1 MRIGGRLWLIVATAV
16 LGTLAVVTLAVLQM
30 RSDLMTDRE
39 TKTRHIVDVGRT
51 LVAHFQAREQDGSLS
66 REQAQAQAL
75 AAIAAIRYDGTEYLW
90 VHAQAGSV
98 MLAHPNARLVGSSV
112 DAMQDPRGLYVFRT
126 MNQTVADSGAGFV
139 NYHWPKPG
147 SDVAVP
153 KLSYV
158 AGFAPWGWVIGSGIY
173 VDDVDAAFRHSAF
186 LFGCAALVV
195 LAAVGLIA
203 SYQSRKI
210 TRPLADVTTAI
221 RRLTNDEHN
230 FTIQHTERPDEIGE
244 LAQGLLKFRD
254 HVEAAERSNAEQ
266 LRRQEAQLA
275 RQREIERLAAEFDS
289 QIAHVAK
296 SVTAAA
302 TQMQSTSQSMSAI
315 AEQTRLQSSAVASA
329 AEHAAMNV
337 QTVAAATEELS
348 VTEAEIARQ
357 VETSARIADTAVRE
371 AQRSGEIVA
380 SLTEAAGRIG
390 EVVDLISAIAG
401 QTNLLALNATIEAA
415 RAGEAGK
422 GFAVVAGEV
431 KNLATQTS
439 KATAEIG
446 AQIGAVQSSA
456 REAAEAISS
465 IANIIRDISSTS
477 SQVAA
482 AVEEQTAATHEIAR
496 NVEQAANGTQEVSHN
511 IVEVSMAAQTAGS
524 TATEVLQAAGELS
537 GQASELRR
545 YVEDFLHGVR
555 NAGGEPAMAAAE

>member
-16 LGTLAVVTLAVLQM
+16 LGTLVVVAFAVLQM
-30 RSDLMTDRE
+30 RSDLMADRE
-39 TKTRHIVDVGRT
+39 IKTRHIVDLGRT
-51 LVAHFQAREQDGSLS
+51 LVAHYHAREADGSLS
-66 REQAQAQAL
+66 RDEAQAQAL
-75 AAIAAIRYDGTEYLW
+75 AAIAAIRYDGSEYLW
-90 VHAQAGSV
+90 VHRQTDTV
-98 MLAHPNARLVGSSV
+98 MLTHPNAKLIGTSV
-112 DAMQDPRGLYVFRT
+112 DGMQAPDGLYFFRA
-126 MNQTVADSGAGFV
+126 MNQAVAAAGAGFV

-147 SDVAVP
+147 SEVAVP
-153 KLSYV
+153 KVSYV
-158 AGFAPWGWVIGSGIY
+158 AGFAPWDWVIGSGIY
-173 VDDVDAAFRHSAF
+173 VDDVDAAFRRSAL
-186 LFGCAALVV
+186 LFGAGALAV
-195 LAAVGLIA
+195 LAVVGLIA
-203 SYQSRKI
+203 SLIGRDI
-210 TRPLADVTTAI
+210 TRPLGDLTAAI

-230 FTIQHTERPDEIGE
+230 FTVLHTARVDEIGE
-244 LAQGLLKFRD
+244 LACGLVKFRD
-254 HVEAAERSNAEQ
+254 HVEAAELTAAER
-266 LRRQEAQLA
+266 LRQQEAQLA
-275 RQREIERLAAEFDS
+275 RQRRIELLTAEFDT

-329 AEHAAMNV
+329 AESAAMNV

-348 VTEAEIARQ
+348 VTETEIARQ
-357 VETSARIADTAVRE
+357 IDNSARIAELAVRE

-380 SLTEAAGRIG
+380 SLTEAAARIG
-390 EVVDLISAIAG
+390 EVVNLISAVAG

-446 AQIGAVQSSA
+446 AQIGAVQNSA

-465 IANIIRDISSTS
+465 IATIIRDINSTS

-482 AVEEQTAATHEIAR
+482 AVEQQTAATHEIAR
-496 NVEQAANGTQEVSHN
+496 NVEQAANGTQEVSQN
-511 IVEVSMAAQTAGS
+511 IVEVSMAARTAGT

-537 GQASELRR
+537 GQAGELRR
-545 YVEDFLHGVR
+545 HVEVFLRGVR
-555 NAGGEPAMAAAE
+555 MAGMDTALAAAE